1 MITKTNTFS
10 ELFKKYRLKSEFE
23 TLTQFG
29 DALAEEGFI
38 YEDSIFSHWQKGDR
52 LPKQREL
59 LLTVLNIFIKKG
71 AIADIKEA
79 NVLMAS
85 LGLRDLNKNELKVL
99 PDTLTTKTLF
109 LAPNQPLR
117 FVGREKFLKEICW
130 YLLNKNIVLV
140 YGEAGVGKTYLAT
153 KIAHVLKDKFGDGI
167 FWYRFDIKD
176 ANNVLNNI
184 AQTFG
189 ENISRIKEKK
199 LKSKIV
205 KELLSKKN
213 ILLILDNIESFEEID
228 LLLPEEKMQ
237 YSLLMTS
244 KYLPKLDKNVKFM
257 RLYRFD
263 KKELLDLAT
272 KILGLPFTLMNT
284 DKLQQLGK
292 LIGHSPLA
300 ATILMK
306 RIEHAPQ
313 LLDKYLA
320 HFEKEVE
327 NLYRA
332 SYDNKTLN
340 ASLNLSFS
348 ALPKEIKKIFVSL
361 AVFYGADF
369 PEQAVSYINNI
380 SIQEARLRLNYL
392 KKFSLL
398 EYSKDGR
405 WFLHPLIKIFIK
417 NKFNNE
423 LYKHLA
429 SYFIVFLSQLG
440 RGNYDQYD
448 IIEKDIDNILES
460 FCKCYQLGHYKQVI
474 ELWEYLGVFWW
485 EIGQWKKV
493 EKYGLMVVDASLK
506 LDDNQALA
514 KCFIRELCWLYYW
527 RGEIDKAE
535 QYAKKGIKL
544 AKKSGTKTL
553 LALAWIR
560 SGKIY
565 QSKQQSERAMQC
577 FKLALSYYTKK
588 ADREKQGDTL
598 TYIGETSWLMG
609 QNKKAKYYLRRALN
623 VVDEI
628 NDVLQKTTIL
638 SRFGCIVLQEK
649 HFTKAISYFNNSL
662 LIRKRLV
669 RRASD
674 DFWNN
679 LALGLTYKA
688 MRNQKRAVEQ
698 FSLAKKEMIAGG
710 YTKEILKVDV
720 FPIIFKK
727 ELKESNFFASF

>member
-1 MITKTNTFS
+1 MITKISTFS

-23 TLTQFG
+23 TLSQFG

-52 LPKQREL
+52 IPKQREL
-59 LLTVLNIFIKKG
+59 LLTILNIFIKKG

-85 LGLRDLNKNELKVL
+85 LGLRDLNKNELKTL

-117 FVGREKFLKEICW
+117 FVGREKFLKEVCW

-184 AQTFG
+184 AQSFG

-199 LKSKIV
+199 IKSKIV
-205 KELLSKKN
+205 KELLCRKN

-228 LLLPEEKMQ
+228 LLLPDEKTQ

-244 KYLPKLDKNVKFM
+244 KYLPKLDNNVKFM
-257 RLYRFD
+257 RLRRFD

-284 DKLQQLGK
+284 NKLQQLGK
-292 LIGHSPLA
+292 LIGYSPLA

-313 LLDKYLA
+313 LLDKYIA
-320 HFEKEVE
+320 QFEKEVE
-327 NLYRA
+327 NLYEE
-332 SYDNKTLN
+332 SYDNKTLS

-348 ALPKEIKKIFVSL
+348 ALPKEIKKIFISL
-361 AVFYGADF
+361 AVFHGADF
-369 PEQAVSYINNI
+369 PERAVPYINNI

-405 WFLHPLIKIFIK
+405 WFLHPLIKIFVK
-417 NKFNNE
+417 TLTKDE
-423 LYKHLA
+423 DLYERLA
-429 SYFIVFLSQLG
+429 VYFIKFLSQLG

-448 IIEKDIDNILES
+448 IIENDIDNILGI
-460 FCKCYQLGHYKQVI
+460 FQKCYQLGYYKQVI

-485 EIGQWKKV
+485 EIGQWEKV
-493 EKYGLMVVDASLK
+493 EKYGLMVVDASVK

-598 TYIGETSWLMG
+598 TYIGETYWLMG

-638 SRFGCIVLQEK
+638 SRFGCIALQEK

-688 MRNQKRAVEQ
+688 MGNQKRAVEK
-698 FSLAKKEMIAGG
+698 FNLAKKEMITGG

-727 ELKESNFFASF
+727 EIDQSSFLLS